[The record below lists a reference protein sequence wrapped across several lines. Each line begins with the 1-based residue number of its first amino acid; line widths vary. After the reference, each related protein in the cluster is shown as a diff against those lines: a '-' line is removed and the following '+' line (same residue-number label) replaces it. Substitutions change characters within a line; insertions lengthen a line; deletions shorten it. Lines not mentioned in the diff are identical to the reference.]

1 MLILV
6 TGACGAIGA
15 RLVAELVAAGHD
27 VRGLV
32 LAGDPWISRLDGVPC
47 DVRAGDVTRPE
58 TLAGICDGVDAVL
71 HLAAVVLSPDSAR
84 FRSVNMEGTRNL
96 AREAQRAGVQ
106 HFVLVSSA
114 SVIYARSTPY
124 SRSKRQAERIVREEL
139 PGRWTIVRP
148 TLVYDEAGGEEL
160 LIFARH
166 LERWPVVPLPGD
178 GVARKRP
185 VWARDLVRGLA
196 AIAGNPRTLGRTY
209 ALAGGEAVTVR
220 ELAEAVLAARGK
232 RRWLVSLP
240 LPICRLGA
248 VVARRLALPGSSLLQ
263 HAVAG
268 LSQDADLDSSPA
280 VCDLGYNPVG
290 VRAGLAR
297 CWAAADPAAR

>member
-1 MLILV
+1 MLTLV

-15 RLVAELVAAGHD
+15 RLVAELVAAGHE

-32 LAGDPWISRLDGVPC
+32 LPDDPWLSRLEGVAC

-58 TLAGICDGVDAVL
+58 TIAGLCDGVDAVL
-71 HLAAVVLSPDSAR
+71 HLAAVVLSPDPAR
-84 FRSVNMEGTRNL
+84 FRAVNTEGTRNL
-96 AREAQRAGVQ
+96 VREARRAGVG

-114 SVIYARSTPY
+114 SVLYPRSTPY
-124 SRSKRQAERIVREEL
+124 SRSKRQAERIVREGV

-178 GVARKRP
+178 GVANKRP
-185 VWARDLVRGLA
+185 VWATDLVRGLA
-196 AIAGNPRTLGRTY
+196 AILGNPHALGRTY
-209 ALAGGEAVTVR
+209 ALSGGEAVTVR
-220 ELAEAVLAARGK
+220 ELAEVVLAARGQ
-232 RRWLVSLP
+232 RRWLVSVP
-240 LPICRLGA
+240 LPICRLAAA
-248 VVARRLALPGSSLLQ
+248 VAERLALPGSTLLR

-268 LSQDADLDSSPA
+268 LSQDADLDCSPA
-280 VCDLGYNPVG
+280 ARDLGYNPVG

-297 CWAAADPAAR
+297 CWAARDRTAR